1 MTDETAT
8 RDEMAETTADE
19 GSGSEETSQEAT
31 ADTGRSR
38 RQRSRERVSERDA
51 RVADERRRQAE
62 EAFEDFR
69 HLRDCPEE
77 GRKPGDE
84 DSRVEYYPATRPR
97 DEDHPEKRM
106 LVLRCIECG
115 EAEVLADESEE

>member
-1 MTDETAT
+1 MTDDTAV
-8 RDEMAETTADE
+8 RDEMAETTAD
-19 GSGSEETSQEAT
+19 GGDADETPRGE
-31 ADTGRSR
+31 TGTSR
-38 RQRSRERVSERDA
+38 RRRSRERVADKEA
-51 RVADERRRQAE
+51 RIAAERRQQAE
-62 EAFEDFR
+62 DAFEDFR

-84 DSRVEYYPATRPR
+84 DSRVEFYPATRPR
-97 DEDHPEKRM
+97 TEDNPEKRM